1 MYLVE
6 SKTGVRTL
14 VKNYPT
20 DLSDVLFVAPFIDGC
35 DSLEHFWAQSIVN
48 ELDRIKKE
56 TLDDYVDKAMEM
68 LSFCMTGQKA
78 FWEEYQYED
87 PERPLNYYDYD
98 GTTDSEIV
106 GEFLGWGHVDSK
118 AKSALFNYGVDC
130 IADVY
135 KDSLEDLEDELKR
148 HPNLL
153 KLCKERMKFLD
164 I

>member
-35 DSLEHFWAQSIVN
+35 DSLEHFWAQSIVK

-56 TLDDYVDKAMEM
+56 TPNEYVDEAMAL
-68 LSFCMTGQKA
+68 LSFCLTSQNA
-78 FWEEYQYED
+78 FWEAYQYED
-87 PERPLNYYDYD
+87 PESPLVEYSYD
-98 GTTDSEIV
+98 GTTDEEIV
-106 GEFLGWGHVDSK
+106 DVFLAWGHVHRQ
-118 AKSALFNYGVDC
+118 AKTALFNYGVDC
-130 IADVY
+130 IAEVY
-135 KDSLEDLEDELKR
+135 KNSLEVLEDELKR

>member
-14 VKNYPT
+14 VEHYPT

-35 DSLEHFWAQSIVN
+35 DSLEHFWAQSIVK

-56 TLDDYVDKAMEM
+56 TQNEYVDKAMEL
-68 LSFCMTGQKA
+68 LSFCMTGQSE

-87 PERPLNYYDYD
+87 PERPLDYYDHD
-98 GTTDSEIV
+98 GTTDEDIV
-106 GEFLGWGHVDSK
+106 AEFLGWGHVHWQAK
-118 AKSALFNYGVDC
+118 AALFSYGVDC
-130 IADVY
+130 IAEVY

-153 KLCKERMKFLD
+153 KLFKESMKVLD

>member
-14 VKNYPT
+14 VEHYPT

-35 DSLEHFWAQSIVN
+35 DSLEHFWAQSIVK

-56 TLDDYVDKAMEM
+56 NPKEYVDEAMAL
-68 LSFCMTGQKA
+68 LSFCMTGQSE

-87 PERPLNYYDYD
+87 PEDPFGL
-98 GTTDSEIV
+98 TDFCRTQE
-106 GEFLGWGHVDSK
+106 EMMDCFLGCGHVALVTK
-118 AKSALFNYGVDC
+118 RALFNFGVDC
-130 IADVY
+130 IAELY
-135 KDSLEDLEDELKR
+135 KHCPEYLDEDLKTAPELA
-148 HPNLL
+148 
-153 KLCKERMKFLD
+153 KLCKERIKFLE